1 MRGRLKQVPKGE
13 SFTVDV
19 FDGGL
24 AGKCVYAKYG
34 YLYVEEAK
42 AEIDRMKFKFAK
54 DGVDTTN
61 YLYIIRPV
69 ETYDWVYDD
78 EYINYARYLA
88 CIVPEQASVREI
100 YDYLRDCE
108 VNSMGL
114 DGDKAIT
121 MDVAQRLYEIG
132 QGIILAGQ

>member
-13 SFTVDV
+13 SYTVDV

-42 AEIDRMKFKFAK
+42 AEIDRMKFKFAQ

-69 ETYDWVYDD
+69 ETYDWVYDEGYLQELRQHALKLWEKD
-78 EYINYARYLA
+78 NDPVGVGKECFVDGFIEGVLAR
-88 CIVPEQASVREI
+88 EEESV
-100 YDYLRDCE
+100 
-108 VNSMGL
+108 
-114 DGDKAIT
+114 
-121 MDVAQRLYEIG
+121 
-132 QGIILAGQ
+132 